1 MANIAELQASI
12 KLNTQ
17 QFEQKIKETNKSIAE
32 LNKKFIENGVLT
44 KEEQKNFNELNKE
57 FTKNTNSLNKLNK
70 ANDNFIK
77 TGTGLNKLIIENL
90 KATNQL
96 NASQE
101 KSSGIWSKLATRIT
115 MAGLAV
121 QAITG
126 MFNNL
131 VQSIRQ
137 TSSEAVDFEK
147 NMSLVNTVF
156 RMSKSDLDDYS
167 KKVTEL
173 GTKLGKDPKQLAMG
187 LYELSQA
194 GIEAKDGMSTLE
206 LATKASVA
214 GFTDVQTAVKS
225 GIGMMNAYG
234 LSTKDL
240 NSIYDLQFKIVER
253 GILSYEDLQEALGN
267 TMSSAVQAKVPM
279 NELGGQ
285 LAYLTKQG
293 QNSSK
298 ASVALARAYES
309 IYSKGDK
316 FKQLGINVADTN
328 GKLRSTTD
336 ILGEFAKVMAGYTE
350 EAQFNIMQQLGF
362 SERADRAIIA
372 MMGNVQGVRDEIL
385 NVTNNTGQMA
395 SAFERAQDNI
405 ATAQA
410 KGSARMI
417 EELNKLRIN
426 NEKTIIDMIK
436 LWTDL
441 KITILETV
449 QNIVRFGKYI
459 YELPIKWT
467 EPIKWW
473 KEVFSTK
480 PVEDLENSIKNTG
493 FEQTLKISS
502 TGFKDWAGSIKDYFQ
517 NVMDNSST
525 MSVEVAKNML
535 AMLKS
540 YEMVSKKMGVNQFS
554 SGVRKQMRMEG
565 YTEDQI
571 NEALKPVK
579 SSTNISGDIKFLED
593 YIKNSGGTKLK
604 TVAPDLSPKNSTRNN
619 SSTKI
624 IENPQNLELE
634 AGFNKAQ
641 EDLKNYFQ
649 RKKEQEEELAKLY
662 EESSK
667 KLDDKL
673 SKEKELENNR
683 QKDIT
688 SIFSTLGNATTL
700 QEAKKAY
707 EELYGQY
714 YNNAEIIAKL
724 NEIYPLFT
732 KNLNNN
738 IENLNATAD
747 LFGELGNVL
756 ENDFLNSMA
765 NTINGITSI
774 MNTMKSINA
783 GSIGGFAGGLGIATA
798 AIGILSPIVSTWFGN
813 SDSENKRNE
822 ASQKF
827 EEAVNKFQQAVDSM
841 SLGQKISF
849 AKLTKPTN
857 LMAGGIGSSGANG
870 ILGGLGLGWGASN
883 ASIDTTAIQNALN
896 GGGYSGI
903 DVQSIFKKYAQY
915 SSYYDAS
922 DWFKKKSY
930 ISGYD
935 TAGAMAEINRLI
947 EEAYQKNL
955 ENFKEALSL
964 TTSSFASALS
974 SALDG
979 GDVESIL
986 TDMFNNAMKTA
997 FLNQEMFESV
1007 YKAIGTSMSDLV
1019 LQAMGGKGKTA
1030 DELKNMSLTDLVA
1043 YLKEMMSTWT
1053 DVQKKAFEEA
1063 GLSLDNLTKAVDK
1076 TTSSMSNLP
1085 SYVKTV
1091 QLENLATQGYNVG
1104 GSKGTTIQIDTVYGS
1119 VDSQFIN
1126 MVNKAVGYKN
1136 VTRTGN

>member
-12 KLNTQ
+12 K
-17 QFEQKIKETNKSIAE
+17 IKADEAQRTVDM
-32 LNKKFIENGVLT
+32 LNKRIEQLNKNFKENGQWT
-44 KEEQKNFNELNKE
+44 SKENAEFNRLSGTVRKSEKDLERYNKQ
-57 FTKNTNSLNKLNK
+57 LDKLNK
-70 ANDNFIK
+70 
-77 TGTGLNKLIIENL
+77 
-90 KATNQL
+90 
-96 NASQE
+96 
-101 KSSGIWSKLATRIT
+101 SSSESTGIWSKLATRIT
-115 MAGLAV
+115 VAGIAV
-121 QAITG
+121 QAITES
-126 MFNNL
+126 FRIL
-131 VQSIRQ
+131 TSTLTQSAKEVINFQ
-137 TSSEAVDFEK
+137 K

-156 RMSKSDLDDYS
+156 RMSKQDINDYS
-167 KKVTEL
+167 KQVAGL
-173 GTKLGKDPKQLAMG
+173 GTKLGKAPSELAMG

-309 IYSKGDK
+309 IFSKSDK
-316 FKQLGINVADTN
+316 FKKLGIDVADSN

-336 ILGEFAKVMAGYTE
+336 ILGELAKVMDGYTE
-350 EAQFNIMQQLGF
+350 KAQFDIMAQLGF

-372 MMGNVQGVRDEIL
+372 MMGNVQGVRDEIAKVTDNVGSMSSAFEKAQDNISTQWNKLKSDVFEKTTKAILDNEGAIISLIKTLGNLLAIVEGLAGYFKNIGKLFAFPELKQLTTAFENITSYFANLRGEFTNVQVDALDTSKAFETFSEEAKKSFEKVSDSSFDMTKNVGTDLDKMLSFYKNFTKDLSLEVKKQVAVTAGLGTARSYIEQMKQEEIKSGKSFTKDQWTNIYKKAGILGQTTYETVGATIGINSGTSSTSDYNYKKREAPNLNGDDKKDKSKQEIKLDLLDIENWAIGVVNDIEESWKSLDEFVSNKDIMSNLDIESWSL
-385 NVTNNTGQMA
+385 NVTN
-395 SAFERAQDNI
+395 D
-405 ATAQA
+405 
-410 KGSARMI
+410 I
-417 EELNKLRIN
+417 EESWKDLDEFVVK
-426 NEKTIIDMIK
+426 KTD
-436 LWTDL
+436 
-441 KITILETV
+441 
-449 QNIVRFGKYI
+449 R
-459 YELPIKWT
+459 
-467 EPIKWW
+467 
-473 KEVFSTK
+473 
-480 PVEDLENSIKNTG
+480 
-493 FEQTLKISS
+493 
-502 TGFKDWAGSIKDYFQ
+502 
-517 NVMDNSST
+517 
-525 MSVEVAKNML
+525 
-535 AMLKS
+535 
-540 YEMVSKKMGVNQFS
+540 VN
-554 SGVRKQMRMEG
+554 
-565 YTEDQI
+565 
-571 NEALKPVK
+571 
-579 SSTNISGDIKFLED
+579 
-593 YIKNSGGTKLK
+593 
-604 TVAPDLSPKNSTRNN
+604 
-619 SSTKI
+619 
-624 IENPQNLELE
+624 
-634 AGFNKAQ
+634 
-641 EDLKNYFQ
+641 
-649 RKKEQEEELAKLY
+649 
-662 EESSK
+662 
-667 KLDDKL
+667 
-673 SKEKELENNR
+673 
-683 QKDIT
+683 
-688 SIFSTLGNATTL
+688 
-700 QEAKKAY
+700 
-707 EELYGQY
+707 
-714 YNNAEIIAKL
+714 
-724 NEIYPLFT
+724 
-732 KNLNNN
+732 
-738 IENLNATAD
+738 ENLNATAD
-747 LFGELGNVL
+747 LFGELGYVL

-857 LMAGGIGSSGANG
+857 LAAGAITEGGTNLFKWGAN
-870 ILGGLGLGWGASN
+870 N
-883 ASIDTTAIQNALN
+883 ATIDTTAIENALSS
-896 GGGYSGI
+896 GGYSGI
-903 DVQSIFKKYAQY
+903 DVQAIFKKYAQY
-915 SSYYDAS
+915 KSYIDSS
-922 DWFKKKSY
+922 DWFKRKSY

-955 ENFKEALSL
+955 ENFKEALNL

-1104 GSKGTTIQIDTVYGS
+1104 RGNSTYINVETVVGSLDSS
-1119 VDSQFIN
+1119 V
-1126 MVNKAVGYKN
+1126 VNLITKATKYNVGN
-1136 VTRTGN
+1136 RTGNY